1 MQAEDSLD
9 EARDPGGRAAK
20 LAEESPGLEGGDGL
34 LDEGTDPR
42 VGPVDCLLTCG
53 ERLPPA
59 SVGNTD
65 RVSGTLIALVRPAV
79 GASLGERGVD
89 AVLAGRTDI
98 VDSPGPCRRG
108 PQQATESSAMTCTFL
123 PCFLC
128 YRSMVSAETVR

>member
-9 EARDPGGRAAK
+9 EARDPSGRATE

-34 LDEGTDPR
+34 LDAGTNPR

-65 RVSGTLIALVRPAV
+65 RASGTLIALVRPAV
-79 GASLGERGVD
+79 GACLGERVD
-89 AVLAGRTDI
+89 DALH
-98 VDSPGPCRRG
+98 
-108 PQQATESSAMTCTFL
+108 
-123 PCFLC
+123 
-128 YRSMVSAETVR
+128 